1 MHEYVERLIANGARP
16 EEVKQKVIG
25 KVYKNGE
32 VIETLTE
39 ETADKEETLKQTRKR
54 KQG

>member
-16 EEVKQKVIG
+16 EEVKQKAIG

-39 ETADKEETLKQTRKR
+39 ETADKEETLKTRKR